1 MSEAK
6 DPAIKLFGK
15 TIQLPESPAPAAA
28 ASECGGD
35 ASALS
40 NDIPADDSLAQD
52 RPSSPNSSPEDSN
65 LDRRGAEEESE
76 KIQDFSGEKGNDSKT
91 EDGAQSLMPE
101 ELTDPTSSSLTKESS
116 KAPSVDSEAALAK
129 ASKAEDEQNETSNSQ
144 DKTLKKPDKILPCP
158 RCNSMDTKFCY
169 YNNYNVNQPRHFCKN
184 CQRYWTAGGT
194 MRNVPVGAGR
204 RKNKNS
210 VSQYRQISVSET
222 LHSSQSDLPNG
233 IHHPTLKPN
242 GTVLT
247 FGSDAPLCES
257 MASVLNIA
265 EKTMQNCTRNG
276 FHRPE
281 ELRIPVPY
289 GAGGNGDE
297 HLSGSSVTT
306 LSSKDEASKDG
317 LPDKQ
322 MPNCQSISPQVPCFP
337 GAPWPYPW
345 NSVPWGSSVP
355 PAAFCPAGFPMQ
367 FYPAAPYWGCTVP
380 GPWTVPWLHPP
391 PTSQNL
397 NSPTSGPN
405 SPTLGKHSR
414 DDSVMKPVDS
424 KKEEPQKE
432 SNPEKCLWV
441 PKTLRIDDPGE
452 AARSSIWATL
462 GIKNDKVD
470 SVGGGGLFKAFQAK
484 GVEKARVSETSTVL
498 QANPAALSRSL
509 SFQETS

>member
-40 NDIPADDSLAQD
+40 KDIPADDSLAQD

-222 LHSSQSDLPNG
+222 LHSAQSDLPNG